1 MPPPRTRHWIAVA
14 CALALGAALRLWFI
28 HAYPE
33 VQGDPLIYGDIA
45 KNWIQHGIYGLASYG
60 DDGQRVIHPTL
71 IRLPGYPLFLA
82 VCFIR
87 FRHGT
92 LPRRHVSADRY

>member
-1 MPPPRTRHWIAVA
+1 M
-14 CALALGAALRLWFI
+14 RLWFI

-45 KNWIQHGIYGLASYG
+45 KNWMLHGIYGLSSG
-60 DDGQRVIHPTL
+60 SEIHPTL

-82 VCFIR
+82 LCFR
-87 FRHGT
+87 
-92 LPRRHVSADRY
+92 L